1 MLYGESLFEVVDET
15 PAEISAFSTGLSSAE
30 GEETADNESAWLH
43 TEVADDAAVFFDD
56 SFVHEISITFENS
69 DWYDVLYES
78 HANDSDDPYFAADVT
93 IDGVTMENVGIRF
106 KGNSSFT
113 GTGIKKSLKI
123 DFDEFDEDNDSLT
136 YLGLKKLNLNNN
148 YNDPTMLREKLLYD
162 FASNFVEGSS
172 RAVHTNVTIN
182 GELYGIYTAVEQVD
196 KTYVQTRF
204 GSDEDGNLYKGA
216 ASDEAGD
223 DPNADFGSDLTYLGD
238 DPVAYE
244 ENYQL
249 KTNETENDYSDLVE
263 FIDVLNNTS
272 AEDLAA
278 AIEPLLDVDDT
289 LASLAINNLFANLDS
304 YNGSAHNY
312 YLYDRDDSGQ
322 FTHILWDA
330 NESFGRFS
338 LFTSPGEDLQELDPF
353 WLPVATTVGGPGGG
367 GPPIGG
373 PGGTTTETDESR
385 PLMENLWAVDEY
397 SDDYL
402 RDLAEMLR
410 EGFDITAATARINE
424 LADII
429 RDDVT
434 ADPNKQY
441 TTAQFEQNLTT
452 DIVSGQGVIYG
463 LTSFIDNRATY
474 LDAELDTYAS
484 STDLRLNEL
493 MVWNVATVQD
503 ESGDFDPWIEIY
515 NYGPGLVDVA
525 GLYLTDDAGDL
536 TKWSLP
542 SESLDDGEFLTLWLD
557 GETSDGTNHASFSL
571 SATGGTLQLTDG
583 VTVIDTVTYAT
594 MADDT
599 SLARVPDGEGE
610 LETTDQPTFGTEN
623 LASVVIVEPVDTVEL
638 YINEFMADNDSV
650 VEDPDEAGA
659 YEDWVEIYNPGT
671 EAIDLS
677 GMSMT
682 DDLSDPTQWQFAS
695 GTTIAA
701 GGYLIV
707 WADGDTDQ
715 GDDHATFKLS
725 SGGEEIGLYHTD
737 GITLIDSVTFG
748 EQVTDVSYGR
758 FPDGSETFVSMTTP
772 TPSAT
777 NVNDTTTNVAPIADA
792 GGPYSGLVDEA
803 ITLTADGS
811 TDTDGTIA
819 TYAWDLDNDGD
830 YDDASGVT
838 TSFTSTTAGTFT
850 VGVQVTD
857 DEGATSTESTTVS
870 VLTATVTPVELYI
883 NEFMADNDAT
893 IEDPDE
899 AGAFEDW
906 VEIYNP
912 GTEAIDLSGMSLTD
926 DLTDPTQW
934 QFASGTTI
942 AAGGYL
948 IVWADGDTDQGDD
961 HATFKLSSGGE
972 EIGLYHTDGIT
983 LIDSVTFG
991 EQVTDVSYGRFPDG
1005 SETFVSMTTP
1015 TPSAT
1020 NVNDTTTNV
1029 APIADAGG
1037 PYSGLVDEAITLTA
1051 DGSTDTDGTIATY
1064 AWDLDNDGDYDDAS
1078 GVTTSFTST
1087 TAGTFTVGVQVTDD
1101 EGATS
1106 TESTTVSVLT
1116 ATVTPVEL
1124 YINEFMADNDATIE
1138 DPDEAGAFE
1147 DWVEIYNPGT
1157 EAIDLSGMSLTDD
1170 LTDPTQWQFASGTTI
1185 AAGGYLIVWADGDT
1199 DQGDDHATFKLSS
1212 GGEEIGLYH
1221 TDGITL
1227 IDSVTFGEQVTDVSY
1242 GRFPDGSESFVSM
1255 TTPTPSAT
1263 NVNDTTTNVAPVAD
1277 AGGPYSGLVDEAI
1290 TLMADGSTDTD
1301 GTIATYAWDL
1311 DNDGDYDD
1319 ATGVTTSFTS
1329 TTAGTFTV
1337 GVQVTDDEGATSTNF
1352 STVTVSTVA
1361 VTPVN
1366 LLITEFMADNDTT
1379 IEDPDEAGAFEDWI
1393 EIYNPGTE
1401 AVDLSGMYLTDDF
1414 TDPTQWSFA
1423 DGMSIAAGGYMLIWA
1438 DGDTDQ
1444 GDSHAA
1450 FKLSS
1455 SGEAIGLYNTDG
1467 TTVIDSVEY
1476 GEQTTDVSYG
1486 RFPET
1491 SDTFVFLSDATPGAV
1506 NVNEVDTNVAPVA
1519 DVGGPYTAQVGDTL
1533 TVSATGSTDSDGS
1546 IVSYAWDLD
1555 DDGLYDDATGASTS
1569 FAATSVGTF
1578 TVSVQVTDDDG
1589 STSIDTAE
1597 VTVSAVPATAGL
1609 VVVESSGSTSVSESG
1624 TSDTISVSLA
1634 SQPTADVTIAISS
1647 NDTSE
1652 LSVSTSELTFTIANW
1667 DVAQLITVTG
1677 VADGLV
1683 DGVQST
1689 TISLDPS
1696 SSDTSYD
1703 SLADSSVTVTTLDT
1717 DTSTEVNARIYA
1729 PDTVV
1734 RPHVIPGDSVATAIL
1749 FVAHA
1754 TGTITVTPVGSASA
1768 TETIRILD
1776 GDVQLISA
1784 FTSGIASAE
1793 VTAGG
1798 MYAILFGAQSSQRIY
1813 SVSSTAGSDA
1823 FTPTVTSNFLQPTD
1837 TNGDSLTTVVDA
1849 LVVINQINDL
1859 PSSEGEQTSS
1869 NMLDVSRD
1877 GNVTAL
1883 DALIVINRVNSM
1895 ESAEAESVAETTL
1908 RLATTAPAASQ
1919 PTTTLADTVTSEPNA
1934 TLSDGELD
1942 TLISISDESDS
1953 FSTASMFDE
1962 AVLEEFGDSREDVES
1977 DNELLLLSN
1986 DALNLDWVTG

>member
-15 PAEISAFSTGLSSAE
+15 PAEISTFSTGLSAAE
-30 GEETADNESAWLH
+30 GEETADSESAWLH
-43 TEVADDAAVFFDD
+43 AEVADDAAVFFDD

-441 TTAQFEQNLTT
+441 TIAQFEQNLTT

-493 MVWNVATVQD
+493 MVLNVATVQD

-557 GETSDGTNHASFSL
+557 GETSAGTNHASFSL

-583 VTVIDTVTYAT
+583 VTVIDMVTYAT

-677 GMSMT
+677 GMSM
-682 DDLSDPTQWQFAS
+682 
-695 GTTIAA
+695 
-701 GGYLIV
+701 
-707 WADGDTDQ
+707 
-715 GDDHATFKLS
+715 
-725 SGGEEIGLYHTD
+725 
-737 GITLIDSVTFG
+737 
-748 EQVTDVSYGR
+748 
-758 FPDGSETFVSMTTP
+758 
-772 TPSAT
+772 
-777 NVNDTTTNVAPIADA
+777 
-792 GGPYSGLVDEA
+792 
-803 ITLTADGS
+803 
-811 TDTDGTIA
+811 
-819 TYAWDLDNDGD
+819 
-830 YDDASGVT
+830 
-838 TSFTSTTAGTFT
+838 
-850 VGVQVTD
+850 
-857 DEGATSTESTTVS
+857 
-870 VLTATVTPVELYI
+870 
-883 NEFMADNDAT
+883 
-893 IEDPDE
+893 
-899 AGAFEDW
+899 
-906 VEIYNP
+906 
-912 GTEAIDLSGMSLTD
+912 TD

-1029 APIADAGG
+1029 APVADAGG

-1051 DGSTDTDGTIATY
+1051 DGSTDTDGTIVTY

-1319 ATGVTTSFTS
+1319 ATDVTTSFTS

-1423 DGMSIAAGGYMLIWA
+1423 DGMSIAAGGYLLIWA

-1467 TTVIDSVEY
+1467 ATVIDSVEY

-1519 DVGGPYTAQVGDTL
+1519 DAGGPYTAQVGDTL
-1533 TVSATGSTDSDGS
+1533 TVSAAGSTDSDGS

-1652 LSVSTSELTFTIANW
+1652 ISVSASELTFTIANW

-1677 VADGLV
+1677 VAEGLV

-1703 SLADSSVTVTTLDT
+1703 SLADSSVTVTTFDT
-1717 DTSTEVNARIYA
+1717 DTSTEVNARIYT

-1798 MYAILFGAQSSQRIY
+1798 MYAILFDAQLSQRIY

-1908 RLATTAPAASQ
+1908 RLATTAPVASQ
-1919 PTTTLADTVTSEPNA
+1919 STTTLADTVTSEPNA

-1942 TLISISDESDS
+1942 TLISISAESDS
-1953 FSTASMFDE
+1953 FPTSSLFDE